1 MFYYREKVVETILQ
15 AGIKLHVFGDTWKNS
30 PFAQNPLLCMHEAV
44 FGDEAAAVLQKTKLS
59 LNVMAWHKDGFTERI
74 ADSMLAGAVVVSDNS
89 SQLEEFYRDETVR
102 FELRELEKL
111 PGLLNGLLTDEK
123 KRLEIAK
130 AAKNKASAMASWE
143 VRAEQLMQIIEEE
156 STNR

>member
-1 MFYYREKVVETILQ
+1 
-15 AGIKLHVFGDTWKNS
+15 
-30 PFAQNPLLCMHEAV
+30 
-44 FGDEAAAVLQKTKLS
+44 VLQKTKLS